1 MYIFINVFQIHLRE
15 RHCGATRTITHTKKR
30 YSRNGHSLHQDTDGQ
45 AAAITQ
51 GHGIPNHGFHTAI
64 VAQHRGQDHLSQVP
78 NPNNALATP
87 NWKLPAKSRLTGARC
102 CQEAWEGLVL
112 GGNVTFIWAPLCRGY
127 ALPGNCHTSVE
138 DVWMIFRLERQ
149 DRNKKQPNNL
159 QSKQKILHIPS
170 GCGSALESHLHQR
183 CLGLCAPPME
193 TPVVKARKCHNFT
206 TRLPI
211 LSLQFMQVV

>member
-1 MYIFINVFQIHLRE
+1 MYIFINVFHIHLRE

-149 DRNKKQPNNL
+149 
-159 QSKQKILHIPS
+159 
-170 GCGSALESHLHQR
+170 
-183 CLGLCAPPME
+183 
-193 TPVVKARKCHNFT
+193 
-206 TRLPI
+206 
-211 LSLQFMQVV
+211 